1 MKKLAEYPFV
11 NIFHISN
18 IRAVNFNTEVLQ
30 NSGKLIN
37 KSPIKKFLKRAFDI
51 VFSALVIVF
60 VLSWVS
66 LIIFVLNLFF
76 SRGPLFF
83 IQDRIGKDNKIFP
96 CIKFRSMHAHLSK
109 NHSDYV
115 ATTIDDN
122 RISKLGKYLRKF
134 NIDELPQFINVFLGQ
149 MSVVGPRPHALAW
162 NDKYLQYVN
171 NINLRHLIKPGVTG
185 LSQINGLRG
194 DVADEDEN
202 RRRVT
207 KRFELDLWYI
217 ENWSFWLDI
226 QIIILTA
233 WITLKGDRHAC

>member
-18 IRAVNFNTEVLQ
+18 IRAINFNTEVLQ

-122 RISKLGKYLRKF
+122 RIRKLGK
-134 NIDELPQFINVFLGQ
+134 
-149 MSVVGPRPHALAW
+149 
-162 NDKYLQYVN
+162 
-171 NINLRHLIKPGVTG
+171 
-185 LSQINGLRG
+185 
-194 DVADEDEN
+194 
-202 RRRVT
+202 
-207 KRFELDLWYI
+207 
-217 ENWSFWLDI
+217 
-226 QIIILTA
+226 
-233 WITLKGDRHAC
+233 